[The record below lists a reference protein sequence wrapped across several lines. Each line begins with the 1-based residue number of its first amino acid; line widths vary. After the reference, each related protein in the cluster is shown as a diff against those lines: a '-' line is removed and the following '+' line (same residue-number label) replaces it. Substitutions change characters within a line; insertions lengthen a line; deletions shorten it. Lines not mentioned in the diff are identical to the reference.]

1 MNFTKGDIATVNL
14 NPIKGHEQGNYRPVL
29 VMNTILLPGNLNTV
43 LPITSH
49 KKSFPLEVELD
60 WRTKTQGVVLC
71 FQVRT
76 LDLNKRH
83 ASFVEKA
90 PKDIVDMCNNYLHR
104 VTDDI
109 Y

>member
-1 MNFTKGDIATVNL
+1 M
-14 NPIKGHEQGNYRPVL
+14 
-29 VMNTILLPGNLNTV
+29 
-43 LPITSH
+43 
-49 KKSFPLEVELD
+49 ELD